1 MARVDIRPMPLLES
15 GMSSGDIPPD
25 ALFNEE
31 ECSTPAAVIAPSTPA
46 QRRPLYL
53 AQHTLAEVSS
63 SCPSC
68 AICLWSDAVGGVQP
82 VRVLICRACTHMPCV
97 R

>member
-1 MARVDIRPMPLLES
+1 MASILR
-15 GMSSGDIPPD
+15 
-25 ALFNEE
+25 ALSF
-31 ECSTPAAVIAPSTPA
+31 A
-46 QRRPLYL
+46 QSPPLYL